1 MCVPFDRLPEQREMR
16 RTSIRPWL
24 HPGNQA
30 LAALC
35 EYNQH
40 MPRQRSLFDII
51 GPVMIGP
58 SSSHT
63 AGAAR
68 LGALARAIVGGTP
81 REARVTLHGSFASTG
96 RGHGTDRAL
105 AAGLLG
111 MRPDDE
117 RLPDALDLA
126 TASGL
131 EVTFVSGDL
140 GDVHPNTARLELTDA
155 SGRAYLV
162 QGSSLGGGD
171 VVVTLVDDFP
181 VEVTGELPLLVVV
194 HHDQPGVVAAVTA
207 RLAADV
213 INIASMQVS
222 RERRG
227 ARALMLIETD
237 ERVPDEAIA
246 GISAIDGVVE
256 VRSVPAV

>member
-1 MCVPFDRLPEQREMR
+1 
-16 RTSIRPWL
+16 
-24 HPGNQA
+24 
-30 LAALC
+30 
-35 EYNQH
+35 

-81 REARVTLHGSFASTG
+81 RRARVTLHGSFATTG

-117 RLPDALDLA
+117 RLPDALELA
-126 TASGL
+126 NASGL

-155 SGRAYLV
+155 FGRAHLV

-171 VVVTLVDDFP
+171 VVVTLIDDFP

-246 GISAIDGVVE
+246 GIAAIDGVVE